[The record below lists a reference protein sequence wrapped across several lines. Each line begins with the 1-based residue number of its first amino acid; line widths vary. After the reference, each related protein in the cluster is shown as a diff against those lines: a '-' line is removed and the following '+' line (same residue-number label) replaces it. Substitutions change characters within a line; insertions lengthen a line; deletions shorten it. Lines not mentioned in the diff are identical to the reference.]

1 MRFELRPLRWRDARQ
16 IARWRYP
23 EPYAIYN
30 LNTPDMLAALYL
42 YPLWRLAGVA
52 HFCAV
57 YDEHGAGVGMFQ
69 FLRQGRT
76 VEIGLALRP
85 DLTGQGL
92 GLAFVRTG
100 LAYGTRRFAPALFR
114 LDVAAFNERARRVYE
129 RAGFVVVRSLPKRV
143 GNRTVEVLEMA
154 CLAADLRLTAAVA
167 QEEAGPR

>member
-1 MRFELRPLRWRDARQ
+1 MRFELRSLRWRDARQ

-30 LNTPDMLAALYL
+30 LNTPDMLAALCL

-52 HFCAV
+52 YFCAV
-57 YDEHGAGVGMFQ
+57 CDERGAMVGMFQ

-92 GLAFVRTG
+92 GLAFVRAG
-100 LAYGTRRFAPALFR
+100 LAHGASRFAPALYR

-129 RAGFVVVRSLPKRV
+129 RAGFVVVRSLPKRI
-143 GNRTVEVLEMA
+143 GSRTLEVLEMECPA
-154 CLAADLRLTAAVA
+154 EELRLAPAAA
-167 QEEAGPR
+167 HEDAGPR